1 VDALNAEAERL
12 LGLDPGLDLSGA
24 LQPGRPIGI
33 TRNDYELELYNGDVG
48 IVARDPENPQRGM
61 RVFFRAADG
70 GGRWLSPLSIRSAE
84 TVFATTVHKS
94 QGSEFAS
101 IALVLPEEA
110 SPVLSRELVYTAIS
124 RARESLTLFASRAV
138 LSEAIARRI
147 ERSSGLSQALWG

>member
-1 VDALNAEAERL
+1 
-12 LGLDPGLDLSGA
+12 
-24 LQPGRPIGI
+24 
-33 TRNDYELELYNGDVG
+33 
-48 IVARDPENPQRGM
+48 M
-61 RVFFRAADG
+61 
-70 GGRWLSPLSIRSAE
+70 SIRAAE

-124 RARESLTLFASRAV
+124 RARESLTVFASRAV